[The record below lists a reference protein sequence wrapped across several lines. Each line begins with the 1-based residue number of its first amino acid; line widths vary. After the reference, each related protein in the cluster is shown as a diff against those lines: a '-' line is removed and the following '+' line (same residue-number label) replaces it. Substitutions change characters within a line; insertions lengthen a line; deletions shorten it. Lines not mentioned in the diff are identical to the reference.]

1 MDSILNVRL
10 YFVQKN
16 NMFLMIQL
24 KREIALGLF
33 LIIAVAGI
41 SQTQTVRGKML
52 DAQAKYP
59 LIGAAIFI
67 KDSLPIIGT
76 VTDVDGNFVLTNV
89 PIGRQSFVCQ
99 YLGYKSKV
107 ISNIVVTSGKEVL
120 LEIALEESVESLNEF
135 VISGSSNKDRPN
147 NDLAKVSA
155 RTFSLEEVN
164 RYSGGRNDV
173 SRLAASFAGVSAPN
187 DSRNDIVVRGNSPT
201 GLLWR
206 IEGIPMANTNHFST
220 LGATGGPVSA
230 LNTNL
235 LKTSD
240 FLTAAFPA
248 EYGNANGAVFDIEMR
263 NGNDQNAEYTA
274 QLSVFSGLEFMAEG
288 PINKEKGTSY
298 LASYRY
304 GIASLAATG
313 TSATP
318 YYQDLSYHLKLGKTP
333 IGRISLFGLLG
344 TSSID
349 FFGEE
354 IDETDLFADP
364 DRDAYI
370 SSTLGLVGMKVNT
383 LFSER
388 TYLKTSVGVST
399 NRSVYDQD
407 NLVKDTAGQLLGS
420 YRATEVKDFET
431 RYTMNSVLTNKFNA
445 RFSLRSGIVLEMFDI
460 DANIKDRDNRVE
472 IPDNNNDGEPDY
484 FITTR
489 NTQEQFLLSQYFS
502 QGEYK
507 FTDNLSLTLGL
518 HAQHLTFTSD
528 YSIEPRT
535 AISWQ
540 FKPKQRISL
549 GYGLHSQMVP
559 LPIMLYR
566 EQDSNGE
573 FVATNDNLEFTKS
586 HHFVLGYDLNLGKS
600 WRVKTELYYQ
610 SLFNIPIESTSS
622 SYSLVNEGADFVF
635 NENGSLV
642 NEGTAT
648 NYGVELTIE
657 KFFSKGFYMLATG
670 SMYESLYKGSDN
682 VERSTAFNN
691 QLVGNILLGREWKIG
706 KSKKNAITIDT
717 KLTSSQGNPYTPI
730 NLNETIQNAGRE
742 VLATNQAYSQ
752 RYEDY
757 FRWDVKFGIQ
767 FNSKKKKV
775 AHKFYIDLQN
785 VLNRKNEFTQRY
797 NQTTG
802 QINRIDQIG
811 FFPDVL
817 YRIQF

>member
-1 MDSILNVRL
+1 MVVFTLLKKNMILML
-10 YFVQKN
+10 K
-16 NMFLMIQL
+16 L
-24 KREIALGLF
+24 KRELVLGLLL
-33 LIIAVAGI
+33 LIAGAGI

-52 DAQAKYP
+52 DAQAKSP
-59 LIGAAIFI
+59 LIGASIFI

-89 PIGRQSFVCQ
+89 PVGRQSFVCQ
-99 YLGYKSKV
+99 YLGYKSRV
-107 ISNIVVTSGKEVL
+107 ISNIVVTSGKEVI
-120 LEIALEESVESLNEF
+120 LEISLEESVESLNEF
-135 VISGSSNKDRPN
+135 VVNGNSNKDKPN

-155 RTFSLEEVN
+155 RTFSMEEVN

-206 IEGIPMANTNHFST
+206 VEGLPMASTNHFST
-220 LGATGGPVSA
+220 LGTTGGPVSA

-263 NGNDQNAEYTA
+263 NGNDQKAEYTL
-274 QLSVFSGLEFMAEG
+274 QLSAFSGLEFLTEG

-313 TSATP
+313 TSAIP
-318 YYQDLSYHLKLGKTP
+318 YYQDLSFNINLGKTP
-333 IGRISLFGLLG
+333 LGRLSLFGLLG
-344 TSSID
+344 KSSID
-349 FFGEE
+349 FFGQDIE
-354 IDETDLFADP
+354 ETDIFGDP
-364 DRDAYI
+364 NRDAYI
-370 SSTLGLVGMKVNT
+370 SSQLGLVGIKLNT
-383 LFSER
+383 LFSAN
-388 TYLKTSVGVST
+388 TYLKTSIGVST
-399 NRSVYDQD
+399 NRSEYEQD
-407 NLVKDTAGQLLGS
+407 NLIKDSTGQFLRL
-420 YRATEVKDFET
+420 YRAAEVQDFET
-431 RYTMNSVLTNKFNA
+431 RYTLNSVLTNKFSA
-445 RFSLRSGIVLEMFDI
+445 RFSLKSGTVLEVFDV
-460 DANIKDRDNRVE
+460 DAISKDRDNRLE
-472 IPDNNNDGEPDY
+472 IPDNNTDGTPDY

-507 FTDNLSLTLGL
+507 FTDNLSLTFGV
-518 HAQHLTFTSD
+518 HAQHLTYTSD

-535 AISWQ
+535 ALSWQ
-540 FKPKQRISL
+540 FKPKQRISF

-566 EQDSNGE
+566 EQNNNGE
-573 FVATNDNLEFTKS
+573 FIATNDNLEFSKS
-586 HHFVLGYDLNLGKS
+586 HHFVIGHDLNLGTN
-600 WRVKTELYYQ
+600 WRVKTEVYYQ
-610 SLFNIPIESTSS
+610 SLFNIPVENTPS
-622 SYSLVNEGADFVF
+622 SYSLVNEGADFTF

-648 NYGVELTIE
+648 NYGLELTIE

-670 SMYESLYKGSDN
+670 SIYESLYKGSDN
-682 VERSTAFNN
+682 IERSTAFNN
-691 QLVGNILLGREWKIG
+691 QLVGNVLLGKEWKIG
-706 KSKKNAITIDT
+706 KTKKNALTIDT
-717 KLTSSQGNPYTPI
+717 KLTTSQGNPYTPI
-730 NLNETIQNAGRE
+730 NLNGTIENAGRE
-742 VLATNQAYSQ
+742 VLFSDQANSL
-752 RYEDY
+752 RYESY
-757 FRWDVKFGIQ
+757 LRWDVKFGIQ
-767 FNSKKKKV
+767 LNSKKKKIT
-775 AHKFYIDLQN
+775 HKFYIDLQN
-785 VLNRKNEFTQRY
+785 VLNRKNEFNQRF
-797 NQTTG
+797 NQATG
-802 QINRIDQIG
+802 QINRIDQMG